1 MWSDGLRGGLF
12 MLYCFTP
19 LSMSYS
25 SFLTFCSAL
34 VLFSGVPSAATVV
47 IVMCIAALVV
57 VVVLGIYR
65 IHLTHQQEVKLA
77 EAAKEADV
85 TWDDSA
91 LTITVNPM
99 EVGG

>member
-1 MWSDGLRGGLF
+1 
-12 MLYCFTP
+12 
-19 LSMSYS
+19 
-25 SFLTFCSAL
+25 
-34 VLFSGVPSAATVV
+34 
-47 IVMCIAALVV
+47 MCIAVLVV

-85 TWDDSA
+85 TWDESA

-99 EVGG
+99 EVGGWGDMRKCLLCIKSFKGKMTGFSCFLLTF